1 MYKKVLKNIKTD
13 LNKKEQYIND
23 LFKGSD
29 KKPHGIHDKIPH
41 FIFSAEN
48 AMHPAN
54 LEMGHEDALE
64 FLKNKGYRAEA
75 MDGKYG
81 KEEKSIIVHNPPK
94 SSLRHLNDFARN
106 LGQDS
111 SIVSDGYNHEMH
123 YLNGDKAGKHH
134 KGQGTVLHQD
144 APTDYYST
152 LEDGTHFSHGF
163 DFDKVHTDS
172 KMIKE
177 PAGSLKKSEDLI
189 RNGQYKLRK
198 AESGPKH
205 KLAMAGAGTK
215 LVHYSPEKGLD
226 ELHPDHHGVRK
237 IGSEAK
243 QGAPEHRMTFYYAEG
258 VEPESLVTS
267 GSKSK
272 YVVDV
277 GDKKLYDVGND
288 KDGLMGPAHEKAQSD
303 QDDHYAKKGWSG
315 KMMVSGEEKK
325 NAYHAAIK
333 NAGYHGIY
341 NSSLDNTMSHAVGM
355 FHPMKPEAEHD
366 IHPKDFKETSAKNH
380 HAEED
385 HLNQAKSFAKETG
398 HHNPE
403 FLHNLRNKFEE

>member
-1 MYKKVLKNIKTD
+1 MYKKVFKNIQND
-13 LNKKEQYIND
+13 LKKREQFVNN

-29 KKPHGIHDKIPH
+29 KKPHGIHDKTPH

-54 LEMGHEDALE
+54 LEMSHDDALE
-64 FLKNKGYRAEA
+64 FLKNKGYRAEG

-94 SSLRHLNDFARN
+94 TSLRHLNEFARN

-111 SIVSDGYNHEMH
+111 SIVSDGYDHEMH
-123 YLNGDKAGKHH
+123 YLNGSKAGKHH

-144 APTDYYST
+144 APHDYYST

-163 DFDKVHTDS
+163 DFDKLHSDS

-177 PAGSLKKSEDLI
+177 PAGSMKKSEDLI
-189 RNGQYKLRK
+189 KNGEYRLRK

-205 KLAMAGAGTK
+205 KLAMAGPGTK
-215 LVHYSPEKGLD
+215 LVHYSPKQGL
-226 ELHPDHHGVRK
+226 EQLHPDHHGVRG

-243 QGAPEHRMTFYYAEG
+243 QGAPDHRMTFYYAEG
-258 VEPESLVTS
+258 VKPESLVTS
-267 GSKSK
+267 GAKSK

-277 GDKKLYDVGND
+277 GNKKLYDINKD
-288 KDGLMGPAHEKAQSD
+288 PDGLREKAHGKAKDESKDRQINPGIVNK
-303 QDDHYAKKGWSG
+303 DDMKRHY
-315 KMMVSGEEKK
+315 
-325 NAYHAAIK
+325 HQHIK
-333 NAGYHGIY
+333 DAGYSGIY
-341 NSSLDNTMSHAVGM
+341 NSNLDDTMSHAVGM
-355 FHPMKPEAEHD
+355 FDAMEPEAEHN
-366 IHPKDFKETSAKNH
+366 IHQKDFKETSAKNH
-380 HAEED
+380 HQMDD

-398 HHNPE
+398 HHNPK
-403 FLHNLRNKFEE
+403 FLHNLRNKLEE